1 MSTLYIYSF
10 TRLYMYCMP
19 RGVKGPDIV
28 KVLMFALYKLSA
40 FDLVPQYSGLFSGY
54 IMYILR
60 CDCHTAIN
68 LKNPNF

>member
-1 MSTLYIYSF
+1 
-10 TRLYMYCMP
+10 MP